1 MWIQTVGAVNAL
13 TTRWARALDP
23 RGNTVFAAAGLWPL
37 LALLADGAAGRTR
50 DELQEALGIPATQ
63 AAEAARRLLTGF
75 DAVGGLSAAL
85 GLWTQA
91 GLPLE
96 ERWAAGLPTGTRG
109 RLTGDPATDRAAL
122 DRWAAER
129 TGGLVETMPVADP
142 ARALLVLASALALKV
157 TWRHPFTERPEQP
170 ATGPWAGRRL
180 QGLSR
185 SSAHPDRLGVVAGGL
200 TLYQVGGDAGTDVYL
215 VLGTEQAAP
224 GEVLAHGVAAAT
236 RAVQAVP
243 GTQLPD
249 GAAGP
254 GVRVTTVESA
264 RPEPVLGLSTVA
276 FSVAAEHDLLERAP
290 LFGLTEA
297 ARASTGHF
305 PGVSSHPLAVGEAR
319 QSAVAAF
326 HARGFEAA
334 AVTAIAMQPGGAPP
348 PQRYRVRRIDVRF
361 DRPFGF
367 LSVHRASGLVLAAGW
382 VADPE
387 PLGGTAP

>member
-1 MWIQTVGAVNAL
+1 MRMQTVGAVNAL
-13 TTRWARALDP
+13 TARWARALEP
-23 RGNTVFAAAGLWPL
+23 GGNTVFTAAGLWPL
-37 LALLADGAAGRTR
+37 LALLADGAAGRAR
-50 DELQEALGIPATQ
+50 GELEETLGVPAAQ
-63 AAEAARRLLTGF
+63 AAEAARELLAGF
-75 DAVGGLSAAL
+75 GAVGGLSAAL
-85 GLWTQA
+85 GLWMRA

-96 ERWAAGLPTGTRG
+96 ERWAAGLPAGTQG
-109 RLTGDPATDRAAL
+109 RLTGDPATDRAML

-129 TGGLVETMPVADP
+129 TGGLIETMPVADP
-142 ARALLVLASALALKV
+142 GRALLVLASALALQV
-157 TWRHPFTERPEQP
+157 TWRHPFTEHPEQP

-180 QGLSR
+180 RRLSR
-185 SSAHPDRLGVVAGGL
+185 YSARLDRVGVVAGGL

-224 GEVLAHGVAAAT
+224 GEILARGVAAAT
-236 RAVQAVP
+236 RAVRAVP
-243 GTQLPD
+243 GAQLPE

-264 RPEPVLGLSTVA
+264 RPEPVLALSTVA
-276 FSVAAEHDLLERAP
+276 FSVAAEHDLLRQAP
-290 LFGLTEA
+290 LFGLAEA

-348 PQRYRVRRIDVRF
+348 PQRHRVRRIDIRF

-387 PLGGTAP
+387 PPGGTAP